1 MAYSADNQRVE
12 VATGGV
18 QRFLHTWPGLVALC
32 SQNGWID
39 NDSLELEVI
48 GRQDDALIVNVQ
60 FEEIIMEGAGCIA
73 DRVSC
78 YGRVAIAMDESGQVM
93 RAWIL

>member
-1 MAYSADNQRVE
+1 MSDLANNQLI
-12 VATGGV
+12 AGGTARLA
-18 QRFLHTWPGLVALC
+18 QFLHTWTGLAALC

-48 GRQDDALIVNVQ
+48 EAQDDALVINVQ

-78 YGRVAIAMDESGQVM
+78 FGRVAIETDGSGQVI